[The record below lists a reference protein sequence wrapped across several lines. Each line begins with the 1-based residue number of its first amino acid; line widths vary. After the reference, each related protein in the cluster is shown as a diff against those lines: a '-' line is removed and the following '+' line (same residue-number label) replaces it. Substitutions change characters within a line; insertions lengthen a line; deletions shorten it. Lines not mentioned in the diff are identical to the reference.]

1 MTSNLP
7 ASPKKK
13 GKRTPSD
20 AKSDDRICANCGAP
34 MFLIH
39 DGTYLFDTGVLA
51 RFREWECYE
60 CHYYITRYDPP
71 LFPPVDPNDPTFPF

>member
-20 AKSDDRICANCGAP
+20 AKSDDRICANCGGS
-34 MFLIH
+34 MTLTQ
-39 DGTYLFDTGVLA
+39 DGTYRFSDGVLA
-51 RFREWECYE
+51 GFREWECYE
-60 CHYYITRYDPP
+60 CHYYVSRYDSPDI
-71 LFPPVDPNDPTFPF
+71 PVSAPIDPDFPF